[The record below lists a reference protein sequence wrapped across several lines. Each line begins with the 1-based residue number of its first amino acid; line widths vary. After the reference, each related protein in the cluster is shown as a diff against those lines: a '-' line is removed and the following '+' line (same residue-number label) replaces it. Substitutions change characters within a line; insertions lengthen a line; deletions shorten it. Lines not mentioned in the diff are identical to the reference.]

1 MKLSEKIR
9 ILRKARGMSQEEF
22 GYSLSEATEGVT
34 RQTVSDWENG
44 KFEPKLDNIR
54 DIARVLNVSFDA
66 LLDESIDLNDA
77 ETLKSILHNVPLETQ
92 KSINTKIRYDIR
104 HYNLSK
110 KDYVKLSMLIITT
123 FAVLVVSIV
132 LLTVGILLS
141 LFPLYLIGGILGGIS
156 LVLTPVSI
164 IGITS
169 FVRNYKN
176 PQGAAFGEINNTH
189 LIVHTYQTA
198 SNVVYLPLE
207 KIKEIKVAEDATE
220 RHGDVVISL
229 IGREKPITLL
239 NVAFPHKVIEFYE
252 QLQKLDADDD
262 PVKII

>member
-54 DIARVLNVSFDA
+54 DIARVLSVSFDV
-66 LLDESIDLNDA
+66 LLDETIDLNDA
-77 ETLKSILHNVPLETQ
+77 ETLKSVLHHVSLDTK
-92 KSINTKIRYDIR
+92 KSINTKIRYDICQ
-104 HYNLSK
+104 YKLGK
-110 KDYVKLSMLIITT
+110 KDYVKLAIYITILAAFVISLIL
-123 FAVLVVSIV
+123 FSAGL
-132 LLTVGILLS
+132 LLS
-141 LFPLYLIGGILGGIS
+141 VVPMSLVGMILGGIS

-189 LIVHTYQTA
+189 LIIHTYQTA
-198 SNVVYLPLE
+198 SNVICIPLE
-207 KIKEIKVAEDATE
+207 KIKDIRLGENATKQ
-220 RHGDVVISL
+220 HGDLVIVL
-229 IGREKPITLL
+229 DGREKPITLL

-252 QLQKLDADDD
+252 QLQKLDESDD

>member
-9 ILRKARGMSQEEF
+9 ILRKARGLSQEEF

-54 DIARVLNVSFDA
+54 DIARVLNVSFDV
-66 LLDESIDLNDA
+66 LLDETIDLNDA
-77 ETLKSILHNVPLETQ
+77 ETLKSVLHNVPLDTK
-92 KSINTKIRYDIR
+92 KSINTKIRYNICQ
-104 HYNLSK
+104 YKLGK
-110 KDYVKLSMLIITT
+110 KDHVKLAIYITFLAALVISLIL
-123 FAVLVVSIV
+123 FS
-132 LLTVGILLS
+132 VGLLLS
-141 LFPLYLIGGILGGIS
+141 VVPMYLVGMILGGIS

-189 LIVHTYQTA
+189 LIIHTYQTA

-207 KIKEIKVAEDATE
+207 KIKEIEVSEDAAE
-220 RHGDVVISL
+220 RHGNVVISL
-229 IGREKPITLL
+229 VGREKPIILL

-252 QLQKLDADDD
+252 QLQKLDEDDD

>member
-54 DIARVLNVSFDA
+54 DIARVLSVSFDV
-66 LLDESIDLNDA
+66 LLDEAIDLNDA
-77 ETLKSILHNVPLETQ
+77 ETLKSVLHNVPLDTK
-92 KSINTKIRYDIR
+92 KSINTKIRYNICQ
-104 HYNLSK
+104 YKLEK
-110 KDYVKLSMLIITT
+110 KDYVKLAIYINILAAFVISLILI
-123 FAVLVVSIV
+123 
-132 LLTVGILLS
+132 TVGILLS
-141 LFPLYLIGGILGGIS
+141 ISPLYFVGAILGAVS
-156 LVLTPVSI
+156 FVLTPTAIIRINIFIKHYKHPHGVS
-164 IGITS
+164 
-169 FVRNYKN
+169 
-176 PQGAAFGEINNTH
+176 FGEINNTH
-189 LIVHTYQTA
+189 LIIHTYQTA

-207 KIKEIKVAEDATE
+207 KIKEIKVAENATE
-220 RHGDVVISL
+220 RRGNVVISL

-252 QLQKLDADDD
+252 QLQKLDEDGD